1 MDIRQLTT
9 FHKVATL
16 LSFTRAATELRYAQ
30 SSVTAQIKNLESSL
44 GVELFERL
52 GARIQL
58 TPAGQRLLP
67 YAEQMLALAGEA
79 RGVAAGGG
87 EPSGMLTVGTME
99 SITSYRMPPV
109 LEFFHHRYPQLQLVL
124 RPSLCA
130 ETLYSLRQGTFDMGF
145 LMEAETR
152 HSGVESEVLGA
163 EPLVVVAAPGH
174 PLAQEEKVTLDQLRE
189 VQVLAPEAGCAYRE
203 LFEAELNS
211 GSGEPVPFLEFG
223 NIESIKRGLAA
234 GLGVALL
241 PTMTVADDLA
251 AGSFAAL
258 AWEPPFE
265 VYTQLAWRRGRRQTR
280 EMRLF
285 IERTMECMAS
295 EYDPV
300 AAAPATPDARTGRD
314 AEGDA
319 A

>member
-16 LSFTRAATELRYAQ
+16 LSFTRAATELKYAQ
-30 SSVTAQIKNLESSL
+30 SSVTAQIKSLETSL

-52 GARIQL
+52 AGKIQL
-58 TPAGQRLLP
+58 TQAGQRFLP
-67 YAEQMLALAGEA
+67 YAEQMLSLAGEA
-79 RGVAAGGG
+79 RGRVTGDG
-87 EPSGMLTVGTME
+87 EPAGLLTIGTME

-130 ETLYSLRQGTFDMGF
+130 ETLHSLRQGTFDMGF

-152 HSGVESEVLGA
+152 HPGVQSEVLGS
-163 EPLVVVAAPGH
+163 EPLVVVASPQH
-174 PLAQEEKVTLDQLRE
+174 PLAAESKVDLDQLRE
-189 VQVLAPEAGCAYRE
+189 CQVLAPEAGCAYRE
-203 LFEAELNS
+203 LFEAELND

-234 GLGVALL
+234 GLGVSLL
-241 PTMTVADDLA
+241 PTMTVAEEIA
-251 AGSFAAL
+251 AGEFAVL

-265 VYTQLAWRRGRRQTR
+265 VFTQLAWRRGRQATR

-285 IERTMECMAS
+285 IDRTIESMAV
-295 EYDPV
+295 EYEPTAV
-300 AAAPATPDARTGRD
+300 
-314 AEGDA
+314 
-319 A
+319 

>member
-16 LSFTRAATELRYAQ
+16 LSFTRAATELNYAQ
-30 SSVTAQIKNLESSL
+30 SSVTAQIKSLEASL
-44 GVELFERL
+44 GAELFERL
-52 GARIQL
+52 SGKIQL
-58 TPAGQRLLP
+58 TQAGRRLLP
-67 YAEQMLALAGEA
+67 YAEQMLTLAGEA
-79 RGVAAGGG
+79 RGAA
-87 EPSGMLTVGTME
+87 SGAGDPAGLLTIGTME

-130 ETLYSLRQGTFDMGF
+130 ETLHSLRQGTFDMGF
-145 LMEAETR
+145 LMEAETQ

-163 EPLVVVAAPGH
+163 EPLVVVAAPEH
-174 PLAQEEKVTLDQLRE
+174 PLAAEEKVTLEQLRE

-203 LFEAELNS
+203 LFEAELND
-211 GSGEPVPFLEFG
+211 GTGEPVPFLEFG
-223 NIESIKRGLAA
+223 NIESIKRGLTA

-241 PTMTVADDLA
+241 PTMTVADDIE
-251 AGSFAAL
+251 AGTLTVL

-265 VYTQLAWRRGRRQTR
+265 VFTQLAWRRGRHLSR

-285 IERTMECMAS
+285 IDRTVEFMS
-295 EYDPV
+295 
-300 AAAPATPDARTGRD
+300 
-314 AEGDA
+314 GDY
-319 A
+319 

>member
-16 LSFTRAATELRYAQ
+16 LSFTRAASDLKYAQ
-30 SSVTAQIKNLESSL
+30 SSVTAQVKSLESSL

-52 GARIQL
+52 AGKIQL
-58 TPAGQRLLP
+58 TPAGHRFLP
-67 YAEQMLALAGEA
+67 YAEQMLSLAGEA
-79 RGVAAGGG
+79 RGMVAGGG
-87 EPSGMLTVGTME
+87 EPSGLLTIGTME

-130 ETLYSLRQGTFDMGF
+130 ETLHSLRQGTFDMGF

-152 HSGVESEVLGA
+152 HPGVESEVLGS

-174 PLAQEEKVTLDQLRE
+174 PLAKETKVSLDQLRE

-203 LFEAELNS
+203 LFEAELND

-234 GLGVALL
+234 GLGVSLL
-241 PTMTVADDLA
+241 PAMTVADDIA
-251 AGSFAAL
+251 AGSFAVL

-265 VYTQLAWRRGRRQTR
+265 VFTQLAWRRGRQETR

-285 IERTMECMAS
+285 IDRTMECMAG
-295 EYDPV
+295 EY
-300 AAAPATPDARTGRD
+300 A
-314 AEGDA
+314 
-319 A
+319 

>member
-30 SSVTAQIKNLESSL
+30 SSVTAQIKSLETSL

-52 GARIQL
+52 AGKIQL
-58 TPAGQRLLP
+58 TPAGQRFLP
-67 YAEQMLALAGEA
+67 YAEQMLTLAGEA
-79 RGVAAGGG
+79 RGIASGDG
-87 EPSGMLTVGTME
+87 EPSGLLTIGTME

-109 LEFFHHRYPQLQLVL
+109 LELFHHRYPQLQLVL

-130 ETLYSLRQGTFDMGF
+130 ETLHSLRQGTFDMGF

-152 HSGVESEVLGA
+152 HPGVESEMLGP
-163 EPLVVVAAPGH
+163 EPLVVVAAPDH
-174 PLAQEEKVTLDQLRE
+174 PLAKETKVELDQLRD

-203 LFEAELNS
+203 LFEAELND

-223 NIESIKRGLAA
+223 NIESIKRGLTA
-234 GLGVALL
+234 GLGVSLL
-241 PTMTVADDLA
+241 PTMTVADDIA
-251 AGSFAAL
+251 AGTL
-258 AWEPPFE
+258 APLSWEVPFE
-265 VYTQLAWRRGRRQTR
+265 VYTQLAWRRGCRQTR

-285 IERTMECMAS
+285 IDRTLECMAS
-295 EYDPV
+295 EYS
-300 AAAPATPDARTGRD
+300 ATTGSAD
-314 AEGDA
+314 
-319 A
+319 